1 MPETGSLL
9 ASLRRTW
16 GQILEALPDV
26 ALALLLLFVGW
37 LAARLLRRL
46 TIRVLRLLR
55 IDEVAERAGI
65 EDFLLQGGVRM
76 TTVTLIASAV
86 YWLLLLAIFV
96 ALLDALGVPAAGLML
111 VRVLNYMPNLLLAV
125 GILVFGALLA
135 RVVGAIVSTYL
146 NNVGSRAA
154 EPIGALARFALLAFV
169 VVMASE
175 QLKIESRVLV
185 GAFQIAF
192 GALCL
197 ALALAFGLGGR
208 DWAASVID
216 RHMPR

>member
-1 MPETGSLL
+1 MNETASLL

-16 GQILEALPDV
+16 DQILATLPDV

-37 LAARLLRRL
+37 LAAKMLRRL
-46 TIRVLRLLR
+46 TIRVLRLLKV
-55 IDEVAERAGI
+55 DEVAERAGI
-65 EDFLLQGGVRM
+65 EDFLVQGGVRM
-76 TTVTLIASAV
+76 TTVTLIAATV

-111 VRVLNYMPNLLLAV
+111 VRVINYIPNLLLAV

-135 RVVGAIVSTYL
+135 RVVGALVSTYL

-154 EPIGALARFALLAFV
+154 EPIGAVARFAMLAFV
-169 VVMASE
+169 VLVAAE
-175 QLKIESRVLV
+175 QLAIESRVLV

-208 DWAASVID
+208 TWAASVID
-216 RHMPR
+216 RHMPK

>member
-1 MPETGSLL
+1 MPETASLL
-9 ASLRRTW
+9 ASLQRT
-16 GQILEALPDV
+16 GAQILEALPDV
-26 ALALLLLFVGW
+26 GVALLLLILGW
-37 LAARLLRRL
+37 MAARLVRRL

-55 IDEVAERAGI
+55 IDDVAERAGL
-65 EDFLLQGGVRM
+65 EDFLIQGGVRM

-86 YWLLLLAIFV
+86 YWLMLLAIFV
-96 ALLDALGVPAAGLML
+96 ALLDALGVPAGGLLFARL
-111 VRVLNYMPNLLLAV
+111 VNYVPNLILAV

-135 RVVGAIVSTYL
+135 RVVGALVSTYL

-169 VVMASE
+169 LLVAAE
-175 QLKIESRVLV
+175 QLAIESRVLV
-185 GAFQIAF
+185 SAFQLAF

-216 RHMPR
+216 RYMRR